1 MADKEVKKSVD
12 TKKKSTIVRSG
23 KKVKAVT
30 PRFVHEPVNGFI
42 AFLREQAVV
51 GLAIGLVIGTQAKEI
66 VNALTT
72 SFINPVVGLI
82 TPGNGNLA
90 GKQFI
95 VHHGKKIAVFGWG
108 AFVISLIN
116 FIIVAG
122 VVYFVIKGLRLDKL
136 DKKAE

>member
-1 MADKEVKKSVD
+1 MVDKADKEAPKS
-12 TKKKSTIVRSG
+12 KRSTVTRSG
-23 KKVKAVT
+23 KRVRVAP

-72 SFINPVVGLI
+72 SFINPIVGLI

-136 DKKAE
+136 DKKSE